1 MPLVATYGA
10 AGDGAKGKVIHHSWY
25 AGDLGMAAY
34 QFQDYSVTD

>member
-10 AGDGAKGKVIHHSWY
+10 AGDGAKGEVIHHSWY
-25 AGDLGMAAY
+25 GDLGMAAY